1 MLLRLREWLQREVA
15 PIANDQWARA
25 EFPHDLVPRLGELG
39 VIGLGYDRPGRP
51 AASRL
56 LTSFVTLEISRV
68 DTSLAT
74 FFGVHSGLAMGSIV
88 LLGSDEQRERWLPDM
103 FALRTVGAFAL
114 TEPDGGSDVAL
125 GLKTTARREGDEW
138 VLDGEKRWIG
148 NATFADLVVVWARDV
163 ADDTVKGFV
172 VQQDNPGFTATK
184 MEGKLAL
191 RSVQNADIVLRD
203 CRVPDADKLA
213 GANTFKDTGRV
224 LQLTR
229 GGVAWNSV
237 GCQMGAYEAALA
249 YAKQREQFGR
259 PIGGFQLVQDLLV
272 KMLGNITA
280 SLGPDGAR
288 RRAAGGGPLHRRAG
302 GARQGLL
309 HEPHA
314 RDRGV
319 RPRGAR
325 RQRHPARARRRPVLQ
340 RRRGAVLLRGH
351 PRDQH
356 AHRRPRHHG
365 QQRLRLPGAPSPG
378 APARGAVLVGWRHGR
393 LHRRAHRQRRLLRL
407 LRRRRDARE
416 GRPRPRRRHVHGL
429 AHLPAG
435 DARPRQGRRQDPAQR
450 RRAGDRR
457 RPAHASCSRVHLLEV
472 DRDHGASPT
481 PTAA

>member
-1 MLLRLREWLQREVA
+1 MQSGDTVTRTEEPAEGTAEVAAVPRREPGATAPRTQAPEGPALLDPLPGDLYGYEQMLPPEDQEVLLRLREWLQREVA

-25 EFPHDLVPRLGELG
+25 EFPHSLVAGLGELG

-51 AASRL
+51 ASSRL

-172 VQQDNPGFTATK
+172 VHQDNPGFTATK

-249 YAKQREQFGR
+249 YAKRREQFGR

-272 KMLGNITA
+272 KMLGNVTA
-280 SLGPDGAR
+280 SLGLTVRVAELQEAGRCTDAQ
-288 RRAAGGGPLHRRAG
+288 AALAKAYCTSRMRETVAY
-302 GARQGLL
+302 
-309 HEPHA
+309 
-314 RDRGV
+314 
-319 RPRGAR
+319 
-325 RQRHPARARRRPVLQ
+325 
-340 RRRGAVLLRGH
+340 
-351 PRDQH
+351 
-356 AHRRPRHHG
+356 
-365 QQRLRLPGAPSPG
+365 
-378 APARGAVLVGWRHGR
+378 
-393 LHRRAHRQRRLLRL
+393 
-407 LRRRRDARE
+407 ARE
-416 GRPRPRRRHVHGL
+416 VLGGN
-429 AHLPAG
+429 G
-435 DARPRQGRRQDPAQR
+435 I
-450 RRAGDRR
+450 
-457 RPAHASCSRVHLLEV
+457 LLEHDV
-472 DRDHGASPT
+472 ARFFNDAEALYSYEGTREINTLIVGRAITGSS
-481 PTAA
+481 AFV